1 MLGYKLI
8 IEKFWSNNIF
18 LPKASI
24 ILHRYTI
31 NSSTGYNND
40 YYYTL
45 PTGKFN
51 NYCFRLKLKIIK
63 SKYHPKNTKSFK

>member
-24 ILHRYTI
+24 IL
-31 NSSTGYNND
+31 SSTGYNND

-45 PTGKFN
+45 PAGKFN